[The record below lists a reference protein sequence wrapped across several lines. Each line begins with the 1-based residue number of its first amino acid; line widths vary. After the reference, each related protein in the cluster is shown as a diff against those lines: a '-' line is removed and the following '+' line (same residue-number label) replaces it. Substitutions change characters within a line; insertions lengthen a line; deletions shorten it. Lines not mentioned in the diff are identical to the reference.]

1 MSAAPELPLPA
12 KVLIPKPLRMDW
24 VDDMALDTELS
35 PTAFRVA
42 CVIGTFFNSRSGDT
56 FVSCE
61 TVAERMG
68 KSVRTVW
75 AAIDELERRGYLAV
89 ERREH
94 RPRSDDQAR
103 IAGGRG
109 AKNHYRPVL
118 KTLQKVARFE
128 GGNPATSCEVSG
140 AETSQLSAV
149 NLATFRSRSLCNP
162 EDINPKRARPSAR
175 EAEATA
181 LGTAGDRLRAR
192 LGPDKFWSWF
202 GQVVFEGA
210 SDGELRLSAA
220 TAFVASRIRQEFE
233 GAAIAAWAPDH
244 PGLTRCT
251 VTVRSGRGRA
261 AEDGRDG

>member
-12 KVLIPKPLRMDW
+12 KVLIPKPMRMDW
-24 VDDMALDTELS
+24 VDDMALDSDLS
-35 PTAFRVA
+35 ATAFRVA

-68 KSVRTVW
+68 KSARTVW
-75 AAIDELERRGYLAV
+75 AAIDELERAGYLAV

-118 KTLQKVARFE
+118 KTSQKVATFK

-162 EDINPKRARPSAR
+162 VDINPRRARPAAH
-175 EAEATA
+175 EAEPSV
-181 LGTAGDRLRAR
+181 LGTAGERLRQSIGEAHFR
-192 LGPDKFWSWF
+192 SWF
-202 GQVVFEGA
+202 GRVEFEGA
-210 SDGELRLSAA
+210 SDGELRLSAP
-220 TAFVASRIRQEFE
+220 TAFVASRIRQDF
-233 GAAIAAWAPDH
+233 AAPAIAAWRAEH
-244 PGLTRCT
+244 PGIQTLA
-251 VTVRSGRGRA
+251 VAVRPDEARR
-261 AEDGRDG
+261 

>member
-1 MSAAPELPLPA
+1 MAPAPDISPAA

-24 VDDMALDTELS
+24 VDEMALDAELS

-75 AAIDELERRGYLAV
+75 AAIDELERAGYLAV

-94 RPRSDDQAR
+94 RPRSEEGPR
-103 IAGGRG
+103 VAGGRG

-118 KTLQKVARFE
+118 KTSQKVATFQGR
-128 GGNPATSCEVSG
+128 NPANSCEVSG

-162 EDINPKRARPSAR
+162 EDINPRGARPCAR
-175 EAEATA
+175 EAEAA
-181 LGTAGDRLRAR
+181 SLGSAGDRLKR
-192 LGPDKFWSWF
+192 LIGEAHFTSWF
-202 GQVVFEGA
+202 GRVVFEEA
-210 SDGELRLSAA
+210 SDGELRLRAP
-220 TAFVASRIRQEFE
+220 TAFVASRIRQEF
-233 GAAIAAWAPDH
+233 ADAVLAAWRPEH
-244 PGLTRCT
+244 PEART
-251 VTVRSGRGRA
+251 VVVAVRPSERRP
-261 AEDGRDG
+261 

>member
-1 MSAAPELPLPA
+1 MSAAPELPMPA
-12 KVLIPKPLRMDW
+12 RVLIPKPLRMDW
-24 VDDMALDTELS
+24 VDEMALDSELS

-75 AAIDELERRGYLAV
+75 AAIDELERAGYLAV

-94 RPRSDDQAR
+94 RPRTDDQAR
-103 IAGGRG
+103 VAGGRG

-118 KTLQKVARFE
+118 KTSQKVATFR

-162 EDINPKRARPSAR
+162 EDINPRRARPAAH
-175 EAEATA
+175 EAEPAA
-181 LGTAGDRLRAR
+181 LGTAGERLRQSIGEAHFR
-192 LGPDKFWSWF
+192 SWF
-202 GQVVFEGA
+202 GRVAFEGA
-210 SDGELRLSAA
+210 SDGVLRLSAPS
-220 TAFVASRIRQEFE
+220 AFVASRIRQEFSE
-233 GAAIAAWAPDH
+233 AVLGAWRTEF
-244 PGLTRCT
+244 PGLRSLV
-251 VTVRSGRGRA
+251 VTHRA
-261 AEDGRDG
+261 AKEISNAHQ

>member
-1 MSAAPELPLPA
+1 
-12 KVLIPKPLRMDW
+12 
-24 VDDMALDTELS
+24 MALDGNLS

-75 AAIDELERRGYLAV
+75 AAIDELERAGYLAV

-94 RPRSDDQAR
+94 RPRTEDQAR

-118 KTLQKVARFE
+118 KTSQKVATFR

-162 EDINPKRARPSAR
+162 EDINPRRARASAR
-175 EAEATA
+175 EAEPAA
-181 LGTAGDRLRAR
+181 LGTAGERLRQSIGEAQFR
-192 LGPDKFWSWF
+192 SWF
-202 GQVVFEGA
+202 GHVVFEGA
-210 SDGELRLSAA
+210 SDGELRLSAPS
-220 TAFVASRIRQEFE
+220 AFVASRIRQDFV
-233 GAAIAAWAPDH
+233 AAALAAWRAEH
-244 PGLTRCT
+244 PGIRALA
-251 VTVRSGRGRA
+251 VAVRPDEARR
-261 AEDGRDG
+261 

>member
-1 MSAAPELPLPA
+1 MSAAPELPMPA
-12 KVLIPKPLRMDW
+12 RVLIPKPLRMDW
-24 VDDMALDTELS
+24 VDEMALDSELS

-75 AAIDELERRGYLAV
+75 AAIDELERAGYLAV

-94 RPRSDDQAR
+94 RPRTDDQAR
-103 IAGGRG
+103 VAGGRG

-118 KTLQKVARFE
+118 KTSQKVATFR
-128 GGNPATSCEVSG
+128 GGNPAISCEVSG

-162 EDINPKRARPSAR
+162 EDINPRRARPAAH
-175 EAEATA
+175 EAQPAS
-181 LGTAGDRLRAR
+181 LGTAGDRLKRIIGQAH
-192 LGPDKFWSWF
+192 FASWF
-202 GQVVFEGA
+202 GRVVFEGA
-210 SDGELRLSAA
+210 SDGELRLSAP
-220 TAFVASRIRQEFE
+220 TAFVASRIRQEFAE
-233 GAAIAAWAPDH
+233 AALAAWRGDH
-244 PGLTRCT
+244 PDIRTLA
-251 VTVRSGRGRA
+251 VAVRPDEARR
-261 AEDGRDG
+261 